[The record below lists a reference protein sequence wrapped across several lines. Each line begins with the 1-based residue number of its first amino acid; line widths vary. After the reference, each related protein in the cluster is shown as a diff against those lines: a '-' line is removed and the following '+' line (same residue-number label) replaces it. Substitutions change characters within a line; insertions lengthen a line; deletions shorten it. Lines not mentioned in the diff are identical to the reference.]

1 MKIII
6 VTGRSRTIGNF
17 YDTLINPI
25 KGYFKDK
32 NKNFQTIHFADQ
44 VKKDNNND
52 NLYIAIGYL
61 PGKNTEYAFI
71 LNGSE
76 NLMSKFEIKK
86 DINGFNLSFNL
97 NDDLTNIGNARE
109 ANIELNKV
117 F

>member
-1 MKIII
+1 MARHNLNGEIGLDI
-6 VTGRSRTIGNF
+6 VLPDSYSIFVVYERKQAF
-17 YDTLINPI
+17 
-25 KGYFKDK
+25 
-32 NKNFQTIHFADQ
+32 
-44 VKKDNNND
+44 DNSHSGHND

-86 DINGFNLSFNL
+86 DINGFDLNFNI
-97 NDDLTNIGNARE
+97 NDDLTNIGDSRE